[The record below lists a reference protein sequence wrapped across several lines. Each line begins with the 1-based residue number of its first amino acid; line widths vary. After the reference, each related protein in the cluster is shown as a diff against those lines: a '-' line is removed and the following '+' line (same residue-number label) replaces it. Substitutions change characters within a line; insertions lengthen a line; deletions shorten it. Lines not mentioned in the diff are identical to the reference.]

1 MNRLPM
7 SARKSLVGLIL
18 GSAFGLPLLA
28 GGCDG
33 KPETGAQAT
42 SELQKARD
50 ESAKA
55 AEEFAKE
62 QKEAAKAKR
71 SN

>member
-1 MNRLPM
+1 MERHLLP
-7 SARKSLVGLIL
+7 ARRSLLAFYL
-18 GSAFGLPLLA
+18 GSALGLPLLA
-28 GGCDG
+28 GGCDS

-42 SELQKARD
+42 TELQKARD

-62 QKEAAKAKR
+62 QQEAAKAKR
-71 SN
+71 K